1 MKWSDS
7 SAILIGEGVGGG
19 GGGDGSLKD
28 KGKHSLHTVSPPHP
42 THANPLFFGYDS
54 LTNFSVS

>member
-1 MKWSDS
+1 MLAHSK
-7 SAILIGEGVGGG
+7 EMGGMRKMR

-28 KGKHSLHTVSPPHP
+28 KGKHSLHTGSPPHP

>member
-1 MKWSDS
+1 MLAHSKEM
-7 SAILIGEGVGGG
+7 GGMRKMGG

>member
-1 MKWSDS
+1 MLAHSKEMGGMRKMG
-7 SAILIGEGVGGG
+7 GE
-19 GGGDGSLKD
+19 GDGSLKD

>member
-1 MKWSDS
+1 MLAHSK
-7 SAILIGEGVGGG
+7 EMGGMRKMR
-19 GGGDGSLKD
+19 GGGDGSLNN